1 MKKRSAGTNVFIYP
15 MPVVLVGTN
24 VGGKANFMA
33 VGWVTRVN
41 AAPPMLAVGIF
52 NKHYTNEGIRENGT
66 FSVCFPDAGLIEKTD
81 YCGIVSGRR
90 VDKSAVFDVFY
101 GETMTAPM
109 IGECPLNLEC
119 RLVQTVELPTNN
131 LFIGEIVASFADERC
146 MTEGKLD
153 IRKLN
158 PLLLTMPDN
167 RYWTVGDVA
176 GNAWEAGEKLRG
188 R

>member
-1 MKKRSAGTNVFIYP
+1 MKKISAGTNVFIYP

-33 VGWVTRVN
+33 VGWVSRVN
-41 AAPPMLAVGIF
+41 AAPPMLGIGIF

-66 FSVCFPDAGLIEKTD
+66 FSVCFPDRKLVEKAD
-81 YCGIVSGRR
+81 YCGMVSGRK
-90 VDKSAVFDVFY
+90 VDKAALFEVFY
-101 GETMTAPM
+101 GETKTAPM

-131 LFIGEIVASFADERC
+131 LDIGEIVASSADGRC
-146 MTEGKLD
+146 VTEGKLD
-153 IRKLN
+153 VKKLD

-167 RYWTVGDVA
+167 RYWTVGDFS
-176 GNAWEAGEKLRG
+176 GDAWEAGKKLKK
-188 R
+188 

>member
-1 MKKRSAGTNVFIYP
+1 MKKISAGTNVFIYP

-41 AAPPMLAVGIF
+41 AAPPMVGIGIF

-66 FSVCFPDAGLIEKTD
+66 FSVCFPDRKLVETAD
-81 YCGIVSGRR
+81 YCGIVSGRK
-90 VDKSAVFDVFY
+90 VDKSTLFEVFY
-101 GETMTAPM
+101 GETKTAPM

-131 LFIGEIVASFADERC
+131 LYIGEIVASFAEERC
-146 MTEGKLD
+146 VMEGKLD
-153 IRKLN
+153 VKKLD

-167 RYWTVGDVA
+167 RYWAVGDFA
-176 GNAWEAGEKLRG
+176 GDAWEAGKKLKK
-188 R
+188 

>member
-1 MKKRSAGTNVFIYP
+1 MKKISAGTNVFLYP
-15 MPVVLVGTN
+15 MPVALVGTR
-24 VGGKANFMA
+24 VADRANFMA

-66 FSVCFPDAGLIEKTD
+66 FSVCIPDAGLIEKAD

-90 VDKSAVFDVFY
+90 ADKSRLFEVFY
-101 GETMTAPM
+101 GETGTAPM

-131 LFIGEIVASFADERC
+131 LYIGEIVASFADERC
-146 MTEGKLD
+146 LTEGKLD
-153 IRKLN
+153 IRKID

-167 RYWTVGDVA
+167 RYWRVGEFA
-176 GNAWEAGEKLRG
+176 GNAWEAGKKLG
-188 R
+188 QG

>member
-15 MPVVLVGTN
+15 MPVVLVGAN
-24 VGGKANFMA
+24 VGGKANFMT

-81 YCGIVSGRR
+81 FCGIVSGRN

-146 MTEGKLD
+146 LTEGKLD

-167 RYWTVGDVA
+167 RYWTVGDFA
-176 GNAWEAGEKLRG
+176 GNAWGAGKKLGG